1 VPYRL
6 RGDGTLTAVEYVAG
20 DEHVVLAWCPTRPY
34 GHGPAPLR
42 LAGVSPDAV
51 YRDLHTGLTYSGG
64 VLLHSGLPLD
74 LPPGDHASALVRL
87 RRVG

>member
-1 VPYRL
+1 
-6 RGDGTLTAVEYVAG
+6 VEYVHG
-20 DEHVVLAWCPTRPY
+20 DEHVLLAWCPTRPY

-42 LAGVSPDAV
+42 LAAVRPEAV
-51 YRDLHTGLTYSGG
+51 YRDRDTGVTYPGA

-74 LPPGDHASALVRL
+74 LPPGDHASALVHL